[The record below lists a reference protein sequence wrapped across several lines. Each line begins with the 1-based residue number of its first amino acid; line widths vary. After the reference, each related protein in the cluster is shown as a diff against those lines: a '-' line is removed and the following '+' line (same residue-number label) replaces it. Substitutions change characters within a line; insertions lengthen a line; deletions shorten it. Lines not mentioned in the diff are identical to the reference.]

1 MQIAKDMVAVIDYVL
16 KDDGGDLLDESHGG
30 EFAYLH
36 GAQNIIPGLE
46 AALEGR
52 QAGDRVSVSIEARD
66 AYGEVD
72 PERIQVVPR
81 DMFETEEEIVPGMQ
95 FHAQSPEGHMIV
107 ITIAEVDD
115 DEITIDGNH
124 VMAGINLNFDVEVI
138 SVRAASDEELSH
150 GHVHAAGGC
159 GHDH

>member
-16 KDDGGDLLDESHGG
+16 KDDDGDLLDESHGG
-30 EFAYLH
+30 EFSYLH

-46 AALEGR
+46 AALEGK
-52 QAGDRVSVSIEARD
+52 QAGDQLSVSIEAKD

-124 VMAGINLNFDVEVI
+124 VMAGMNLNFDVEVV